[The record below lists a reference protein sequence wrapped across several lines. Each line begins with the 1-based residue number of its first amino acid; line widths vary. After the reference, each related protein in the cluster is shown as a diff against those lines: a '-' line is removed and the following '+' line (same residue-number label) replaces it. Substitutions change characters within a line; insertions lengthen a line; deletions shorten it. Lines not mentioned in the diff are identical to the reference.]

1 MKQLKKLLPVML
13 LALLAINC
21 QTEEP
26 AFYEE
31 DLQTQQ
37 TYATADQN
45 EVFKM
50 LSAQKKMSDKS
61 GASPYV
67 EFDTNRISLENITE
81 SDAKLMV
88 VPANTIF
95 KGQHSRI
102 LALEVNGTLKTV
114 VFNMYPNLESPDST
128 AFNGEITLATLQ
140 GNLLKGFKV
149 EEGLITVAYDLH
161 GKAGGSQQSK
171 FDNAECRQWC
181 GHGSSDPVCICNT
194 QHLDGVTVTGPSNQ
208 SITHIPIHGLY
219 GGSGYVEG
227 PSGGSTWG
235 YGGAGGGGSNPSF
248 EDAIEDPSCESF
260 DYYKV
265 GNTGVQVAGVNGVWD
280 VVTKWGKCPG
290 IGVAASYQTYYFHLP
305 AYWNPN
311 YAAERSAD
319 ALAGAF
325 FDLQKWFQKQPCSQI
340 NTGVLALKMDQFIK
354 ENFQEIGGQAT
365 RNAPLGWLG
374 TPRQYKEDWS
384 GTDDCY

>member
-1 MKQLKKLLPVML
+1 MKQLKNLLFLLL
-13 LALLAINC
+13 LAMLAWNC
-21 QTEEP
+21 QKEEA

-31 DLQTQQ
+31 DPHPQQ

-45 EVFKM
+45 EVFDM
-50 LSAQKKMSDKS
+50 LSAQKKMSDKN
-61 GASPYV
+61 GESPYV
-67 EFDTNRISLENITE
+67 EFDTDRISLENITE

-88 VPANTIF
+88 VPAKTPF

-114 VFNMYPNLESPDST
+114 VFNMYPDLESPDST

-161 GKAGGSQQSK
+161 GKAGGSQGSK

-194 QHLDGVTVTGPSNQ
+194 QHLDGVTVTAPSNQ
-208 SITHIPIHGLY
+208 SITHIPINGLY

-248 EDAIEDPSCESF
+248 EEEDVLDELTPDTPIEDIEDFLSCYDTS
-260 DYYKV
+260 
-265 GNTGVQVAGVNGVWD
+265 Q
-280 VVTKWGKCPG
+280 
-290 IGVAASYQTYYFHLP
+290 P
-305 AYWNPN
+305 AV
-311 YAAERSAD
+311 
-319 ALAGAF
+319 
-325 FDLQKWFQKQPCSQI
+325 I
-340 NTGVLALKMDQFIK
+340 T
-354 ENFQEIGGQAT
+354 
-365 RNAPLGWLG
+365 
-374 TPRQYKEDWS
+374 QYML
-384 GTDDCY
+384 TNQ